1 MVRRIMTPYY
11 YLSQDKNFPTVD
23 PSMRPVQAAL
33 YEADRLE
40 EVPARDVRGNG
51 RHAEL
56 IRKIAA
62 DGTVMVRCPFDIVEE
77 VF

>member
-1 MVRRIMTPYY
+1 MVRRIVTPYF
-11 YLSQDKNFPTVD
+11 YLDQDNGKFPSVD

-40 EVPARDVRGNG
+40 DVTPRNVRNNG
-51 RHAEL
+51 RHADL

-62 DGTVMVRCPFDIVEE
+62 DGTVMVS
-77 VF
+77 